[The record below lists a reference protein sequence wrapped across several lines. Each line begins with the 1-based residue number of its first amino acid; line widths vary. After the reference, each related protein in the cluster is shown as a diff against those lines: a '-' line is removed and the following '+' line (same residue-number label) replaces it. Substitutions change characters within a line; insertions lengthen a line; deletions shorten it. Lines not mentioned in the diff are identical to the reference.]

1 MQRHFLQFVLFLL
14 IFSFTATALGQ
25 GILVSD
31 QELRLPRPGIIII
44 EPPYPPYPRPPRPPR
59 PEPSSMLTYKI
70 SNIEVNAKL
79 TDQVA
84 EVVVSQSFV
93 NTGNSQMEVSFVF
106 PLPYEGAIDQLT
118 LMVDGKELPGK
129 LMAADKAREKYEE
142 IVRKSKDPALLEWI
156 GTGMFRTSVFPIP
169 AGATRTVTLK
179 YTQLCRNS
187 NGMTDFQFP
196 LSTAKYTAQAI
207 EKIAFNVTIDSS
219 SPIRNVY
226 SPSQNVKIEKPTEN
240 SAKVTWTAENT
251 VPSTDFRL
259 MFDVGTEKLTTRV
272 LSYRQDTND
281 EGFFLLLANPEIKK
295 TEEKPLPKN
304 VIFVLDNSGSM
315 MGNKMDQARDALK
328 FVMNNLREGDSF
340 NIVVFN
346 TRLEL
351 FKDAPQTFNDTT
363 RKEALAFAEGVYAS
377 GGTNIDGAMKLAFE
391 QVAKMPEKRP
401 TYVLFLTDGCP
412 TVGECNEMKIA
423 ENARKNNN
431 TKARVFAFG
440 VGYDLN
446 SRLLDKLVRDSS
458 GQSEFVLPE
467 ENIEERVSR
476 LYNKLEAPV
485 MTNVQLVFEP
495 ADDSEAKKNNS
506 PMVNRVYPAN
516 GFDIFAGEQLVISGR
531 YKYPGKGTLKV
542 TGNVG
547 ENNTQ
552 EFTYP
557 VELVASSSDSRYAFA
572 EKLWAVRRIGEIID
586 QLDLQGKN
594 QELLDELIQLS
605 IKHGILTPYTS
616 FLADEGA
623 DLHDQ
628 TANLM
633 RVEHRTMALKTNIG
647 SAGVH
652 QRKMKGSFQNAQN
665 YAMDADEGAMHAVM
679 EAEAAPAVADV
690 DSSNFRVQSAA
701 PARKARANRGR
712 SAGGARLAERAA
724 AAPMAPAPMMAPSV
738 SAQASQEKLNMSQNV
753 RNIQNRT
760 FFFKENQWVDSSL
773 TEEQQKAKPQK
784 IRQFSDEYF
793 ALIKANADIAP
804 FMTFDE
810 AVLLNVNGKPVLIE
824 P

>member
-14 IFSFTATALGQ
+14 LISFTATALGQ
-25 GILVSD
+25 GILVSE
-31 QELRLPRPGIIII
+31 QHMRLPRPGIIII
-44 EPPYPPYPRPPRPPR
+44 EPPYPPYPPGPRPPRPPR
-59 PEPSSMLTYKI
+59 PEPAPVLTYKI

-79 TDQVA
+79 TDQIA
-84 EVVVSQSFV
+84 EVLVSQSFV

-187 NGMTDFQFP
+187 NGMTDFLFP

-226 SPSQNVKIEKPTEN
+226 SPSQDVKIEKPTEK

-391 QVAKMPEKRP
+391 QIAKMPEKQP

-423 ENARKNNN
+423 ENARKNNT

-542 TGNVG
+542 TGSVG

-594 QELLDELIQLS
+594 QEMLDELIQLS

-616 FLADEGA
+616 FLADEGT

-628 TANLM
+628 TANIT
-633 RVEHRTMALKTNIG
+633 RVERRTMALEKNVAG

-652 QRKMKGSFQNAQN
+652 QRKLKSSFQNAQRF
-665 YAMDADEGAMHAVM
+665 AMDADEGAMNAVM
-679 EAEAAPAVADV
+679 AEEAAPAPAFQA
-690 DSSNFRVQSAA
+690 DSSMPTRNARTGGRRARMAA
-701 PARKARANRGR
+701 PAVM
-712 SAGGARLAERAA
+712 AA
-724 AAPMAPAPMMAPSV
+724 HGMKMAAPAPMPSGT
-738 SAQASQEKLNMSQNV
+738 AQASQEKQNMNQNV